1 MCYHVAIVVELR
13 ANIANY
19 FDLKSE
25 RTRDVKTE
33 SYGSNLDHY
42 FLKAIPLYAVLAG
55 IN

>member
-33 SYGSNLDHY
+33 SYGSLEHY
-42 FLKAIPLYAVLAG
+42 FLKAIPLHAVLAA